1 MAKYHNFAKFVDKKH
16 YFGTNQWSTTFLVI
30 EFDKLEFLEV
40 LPLWHSLTW
49 HSWIKKYHL
58 VLKFIGLEYCVTVY
72 LGFYNSSMARVNY
85 FHNANSYSSS
95 LDSSMAEL
103 LNTLFQNYSY
113 LVLLSHLYQKKS
125 YSLIT
130 LTFSISLSLSQ
141 SRYHLT
147 LTLPHALNL
156 PLSHIAHWLLGF
168 SRLEST
174 PSVLVLVLR
183 LISLLCSNISLLR

>member
-1 MAKYHNFAKFVDKKH
+1 M
-16 YFGTNQWSTTFLVI
+16 
-30 EFDKLEFLEV
+30 
-40 LPLWHSLTW
+40 
-49 HSWIKKYHL
+49 

-103 LNTLFQNYSY
+103 LNTLFQNYSH

-141 SRYHLT
+141 SRYHLA

-156 PLSHIAHWLLGF
+156 PLSHIAHWSLGF

-174 PSVLVLVLR
+174 PSVLVPVLQF
-183 LISLLCSNISLLR
+183 ISLSCSNHCWGNKHFGFFWCFVGWEFFILGFWVFGYLVMVLIGGMKLVFFFFFF